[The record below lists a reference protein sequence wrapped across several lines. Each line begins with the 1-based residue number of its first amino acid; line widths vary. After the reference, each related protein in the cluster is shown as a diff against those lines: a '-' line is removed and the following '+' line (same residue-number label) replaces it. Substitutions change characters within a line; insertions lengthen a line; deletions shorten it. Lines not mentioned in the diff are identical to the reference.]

1 MADGGRTPVRRQAET
16 NYLDVHREKSLHR
29 LESFHAAARGPF
41 ELLQCKFGFQASS
54 VANQKENLGCWI
66 SNYQMRV
73 RSETP
78 GVTPDTNSYEYHSNN
93 GAITHTALM
102 RVHGKFFK
110 NYFSWCRFLR
120 VEPRAATHES
130 STTATSTT
138 TTATLETQLALFLL
152 LWGEAGNLRFMPEC
166 ICFLYHQM
174 AAKLAFLET
183 LPDVDDGFYLNEIV
197 RPIYHVIAT
206 MRSATA
212 ADDARRPLDHQDTT
226 NYDDVNE
233 FFWTAQCLKCS
244 ETNVAQLLGV
254 HDSKTFKEKRSVFNP
269 VLAFFRVW
277 YFLFVSFHGMVVI
290 TYVAYMAE
298 GDDDGGLGFFFRIFQ
313 DGQNQIRAHAFYTLL
328 ITIPGLLAM
337 KAVMQIWLFGVRLY
351 KDMWMAIGVFSRLLW
366 HTLFF
371 GLFITIHISP
381 DEQALFG
388 SLSSMLPGGGTAGS
402 FLSMGLVYLVT
413 YCIPVLTASMVRA
426 FFPNAIWGI
435 RMVNAL
441 DGTSRQYV
449 GRNTAQ
455 QWKHYSRY
463 SLSWYIIFCCKFLF
477 ALQFMIRPLM
487 APSVEIY
494 DISIDDG
501 GVFQSDHNI
510 MFIMAL
516 WAPVF
521 VVYMYDTQIW
531 FILYQSLVGLVM
543 GKRMNIGHYIGLAQL
558 KTGMARA
565 PKLFDDKVVSL
576 ETKRPNVDALAPD
589 PGDDPSEL
597 RHRDFVR
604 LRFAI
609 IWNQIVDNFR
619 LNDLLDDRETVIL
632 QYRILNKGEHIQEP
646 IFLLAGKLSKA
657 VEVAAKARS
666 HKWDNATLVKNV
678 ATADALEAMK
688 NGVELVRDIFYLL
701 LGEEEEKGALSILD
715 YIYSS
720 PDIVSLLN
728 LTYLPQLAGNMVEL
742 LAVILDMPED
752 ISAIDSLETVP
763 EELRME
769 LHVQVAQVVDRL
781 RSIAL
786 TLELMLNDDTVSRK
800 LHNCRFLQTTADLEF
815 QTQRLISLYKAD
827 VMAETGLIAVHPN
840 KEPAAQHPRFLG
852 EDFIS
857 SCTRLFFLLCLD
869 ASSSL
874 PRCEDAKRRMGFFLH
889 SLSMEMPRVASMEAM
904 PSFSVMT
911 PYYSETVL
919 FTLDELNNP
928 VHSNPLFAEL
938 EKKQKAK
945 GWAELTIMKYLIT
958 FHAEEW
964 SNFLERMGAA
974 SLEEVLEINSTEV
987 RLWASM
993 RGQTLARTVH
1003 GMMLYE
1009 DAIRLLRWLE
1019 VYSLHEMS
1027 IQEKLEEM
1035 NRISALKF
1043 SYITGCQIYSK
1054 QVASGDPRAADIDYL
1069 MKKFPSWRVSFVDT
1083 ITEKRGDE
1091 EFSRFDCVLV
1101 KAEDGEIVEVYR
1113 YELPG
1118 NPILGE
1124 GKPENQNV
1132 ALPFT
1137 RGEYLQTIDMN
1148 QEHYLE
1154 ECLKMPNFLATATS
1168 TGEEVTVIG
1177 MKEHVFTGRAS
1188 SLARFMTLQELVFV
1202 TLTQRVLA
1210 KPLRSRMHYGH
1221 PDVFEKS
1228 FVVTSGGVSKA
1239 SKGINLSEDV
1249 FSGYNVTLRGGLVSH
1264 IEFMQCG
1271 KGRDVTLSQINAFE
1285 AKLSNGCAESCLSRE
1300 GHRLTNSLDFPRL
1313 NSMFYGHFG
1322 FYICNAL
1329 TVFCV
1334 YVYAYCKLYVATHSE
1349 VEQAAV
1355 MKTGSLDSLASVMT
1369 TQYLLQFGML
1379 TTLPLFATLFVEF
1392 GFKQASLKVIELI
1405 STLGIVFYVFLT
1417 GTKAHFYD
1425 VALIR
1430 GGSKYRGT
1438 GRGFSITRDPMVNF
1452 FKEYGVSHFRKA
1464 VELVGVMILFG
1475 IYGSFD
1481 IGSDALEEYCA
1492 TADFDCNKTPDQ
1504 IPANI
1509 TSLAA
1514 FSNQSQ
1520 SYGIASFA
1528 VLFLG
1533 ACWLMAPFV
1542 FNTDGLVLQKS
1553 KVDIANW
1560 LSWMMRSCDKDNGN
1574 DEETDKDTNTASSR
1588 SKDGWED
1595 WWKSDV
1601 DLMLPLGPMG
1611 RLTYCIRE
1619 IRHPLTMYYVFMT
1632 EFELVWFALL
1642 FGAMGVTWV
1651 LLWFGNR
1658 VHHCMSKTR
1667 KLNSLT
1673 VQGIIYLLCVIG
1685 GILLVPLIFG
1695 SIGGWSVQKCFTFSI
1710 AMFLGFNAI
1719 VQYALAFNGVFR
1731 MEVAMWSPVM
1741 ALGFLMDMIVGMF
1754 LIIPLFLMS
1763 LLPFMRILQ
1772 TRAMYNGG
1780 FSRALSSGSEVAAS
1794 LCILLGLLGGFIHG
1808 FMTSFLY
1815 TLGYINSPEN
1825 RFMNRSFYHFVISR
1839 LPNNGREMI
1848 SYMEDSYLKVICAA
1862 VSVIAVLLSLLI
1874 GRVLGRRMNMTIGG
1888 SLMFISLGLNFV
1900 TSTSVL
1906 MVSFALAAMGSA
1918 MVAMNYLLYS
1928 FEICTKGWRGKS
1940 VTIFLMGSMLGW
1952 LVHSLL
1958 MANTN
1963 GTTIREGY
1971 DNDPI
1976 NMWRFQ
1982 PLIVQPALIVGF
1994 FVILWF
2000 VPESPVWLLAHKKE
2014 ELARVVLIRLRR
2026 RQNVNPELVLIQA
2039 EMAQKTRE
2047 NHLMFRLSIV
2057 FALQAVFG
2065 LIMSQTILIRRT
2077 LQVRADDSGAS
2088 NNYWQ
2093 VYFALCCATGFAFGS
2108 FLMDNVRRK
2117 TILKEFLPFVSLIA
2131 FTCGVIGAVSKAD
2144 GGFLQALLCLLY
2156 ISAGLSIMSVTWLSA
2171 LEMFPASRRPLYWT
2185 LSLCVYY
2192 AVQIIVYLLNP
2203 SFPVSCFTLSGSCAI
2218 LTLVLFAFCAS
2229 TKLGAIQTK
2238 AEKKYQ
2244 RSMGDA
2250 VFEEE
2255 ARVTDTDTFDVD
2267 DLHKQQTRI
2276 AQASAAMNRS
2286 GTVSNPAS
2294 SAVNV
2299 KFDHTGS
2306 NIRGVGFTG
2315 PPARSAASHA
2325 QTNATQF
2332 GFSGVNVDDPGDS
2345 VRLGPASRGDGDS
2358 FSFRRLESLEESNL
2372 AKTDLPYAQIMG
2384 LSRQESSLASSAEW
2398 SVAPPPASRGQLTSH
2413 LSSTFDFEAEFEAEH
2428 IEDLRQGQ
2436 ISYPRGQPRSVSFLQ
2451 SQQYPDADLHA
2462 ETQSRRL

>member
-1 MADGGRTPVRRQAET
+1 MAIGPDGRTPVRRQAES
-16 NYLDVHREKSLHR
+16 NYLDVNREMALHR
-29 LESFHAAARGPF
+29 LESFHAAAYGPF
-41 ELLQCKFGFQASS
+41 ELLQSKFGFQTSS
-54 VANQKENLGCWI
+54 VANQKENLGCWVT
-66 SNYQMRV
+66 NYQMRV
-73 RSETP
+73 R
-78 GVTPDTNSYEYHSNN
+78 YEAPEGATQSNEF
-93 GAITHTALM
+93 ITKTALS
-102 RVHGKFFK
+102 RVHTKFFK
-110 NYFSWCRFLR
+110 NYLMWCKYLR
-120 VEPRAATHES
+120 TPPRASNMEKEV
-130 STTATSTT
+130 TTSRM
-138 TTATLETQLALFLL
+138 EKELALFLL

-166 ICFLYHQM
+166 ICFLYHKM
-174 AAKLAFLET
+174 AQKLDILDT
-183 LPDVDDGFYLNEIV
+183 LPNVEEGFYLNEIV
-197 RPIYHVIAT
+197 RPVYYVIAK
-206 MRSATA
+206 MGSAKA
-212 ADDARRPLDHQDTT
+212 PKGKRPLDHKDTT

-233 FFWTAQCLKCS
+233 FFWTAKCLDCD
-244 ETNVAQLLGV
+244 EMDVARMLEV
-254 HDSKTFKEKRSVFNP
+254 HDPKTFKEKRSVFNP
-269 VLAFFRVW
+269 VLAFFRIW
-277 YFLFVSFHGMVVI
+277 YFLVVMFHIMIVI
-290 TYVAYMAE
+290 TYVSYMAE
-298 GDDDGGLGFFFRIFQ
+298 GDDDGGLGFFLRIFTSN
-313 DGQNQIRAHAFYTLL
+313 QNKIRAHAFYTIFL
-328 ITIPGLLAM
+328 TVTGLMAI
-337 KAVMQIWLFGVRLY
+337 KAVLQIWLYGSRLY
-351 KDMWMAIGVFSRLLW
+351 KDSWMALGVFCRLFW
-366 HTLFF
+366 HSFFF
-371 GLFITIHISP
+371 GLFMAVHFSP
-381 DEQALFG
+381 DASALLG
-388 SLSSMLPGGGTAGS
+388 SKSSFLPGGGTQGS
-402 FLSMGLVYLVT
+402 YLSMGLVYLVI
-413 YCIPVLTASMVRA
+413 YCIPVLIAAMCQA
-426 FFPNAIWGI
+426 FLPRLIRCIGI
-435 RMVNAL
+435 MNAL
-441 DGTSRQYV
+441 NGTGRQYV
-449 GRNTAQ
+449 GRYTSQ
-455 QWKHYSRY
+455 PWKNYSRY
-463 SLSWYIIFCCKFLF
+463 SMSWYMIFFGKFFF

-487 APSVEIY
+487 APSIDIY
-494 DISIDDG
+494 NISIDDN
-501 GVFQSDHNI
+501 GVFQSGRNI
-510 MFIMAL
+510 MFILAL

-531 FILYQSLVGLVM
+531 FILYQSIIGLIM
-543 GKRMNIGHYIGLAQL
+543 GKRMNIGHYVGLAQL
-558 KTGMARA
+558 KTGMAGA

-576 ETKRPNVDALAPD
+576 KTKQPPSDGMAPVPDSGDA
-589 PGDDPSEL
+589 GEL
-597 RHRDFVR
+597 HHRDVVR

-609 IWNQIVDNFR
+609 IWNQVVDNFR

-632 QYRILNKGEHIQEP
+632 QYRILNKGERIQEP

-657 VEVAAKARS
+657 VEVAAKSRS
-666 HKWDNATLVKNV
+666 NKWATTTLIKNI
-678 ATADALEAMK
+678 ATADALEGMQ
-688 NGVELVRDIFYLL
+688 NGLELSRGIFYLL
-701 LGEEEEKGALSILD
+701 LGGEEQKEVMSVLD

-720 PDIVSLLN
+720 PDIVNLLD
-728 LTYLPQLAGNMVEL
+728 LTYLPQLADNMVEL
-742 LAVILDMPED
+742 LAVILDMPEEV
-752 ISAIDSLETVP
+752 SAIDGVETAT

-769 LHVQVAQVVDRL
+769 LHVQVAQVVDRM
-781 RSIAL
+781 RSIVL

-800 LHNCRFLQTTADLEF
+800 LHQCRFLQTTADLEF
-815 QTQRLISLYKAD
+815 QTWQLIKLYRAD
-827 VMAETGLIAVHPN
+827 AAAETGLIAVHPG
-840 KEPAAQHPRFLG
+840 EGPATPPPRFSP
-852 EDFIS
+852 EDFVS
-857 SCTRLFFLLCLD
+857 SCTRLFFLLRLD
-869 ASSSL
+869 VANSL

-889 SLSMEMPRVASMEAM
+889 SLSMEMPRVVSMEAM

-945 GWAELTIMKYLIT
+945 GWTELTIMKYLIT

-974 SLEEVLEINSTEV
+974 SLEEALEINSTEV

-1019 VYSLHEMS
+1019 VYSLRDMS
-1027 IQEKLEEM
+1027 VQEKLDEM

-1054 QVASGDPRAADIDYL
+1054 QVANGDPRAADIDYL
-1069 MKKFPSWRVSFVDT
+1069 MKKFPSWRVSFVDS
-1083 ITEKRGDE
+1083 ITEKDGDKE
-1091 EFSRFDCVLV
+1091 INRFDCVLV
-1101 KAEDGEIVEVYR
+1101 KAEADEIVEVYR

-1322 FYICNAL
+1322 FYICNVL

-1349 VEQAAV
+1349 VALTAV
-1355 MKTGSLDSLASVMT
+1355 MTTGSLDSLASVMT
-1369 TQYLLQFGML
+1369 TQYVLQFGML

-1392 GFKQASLKVIELI
+1392 GFKQALLKVIELI

-1452 FKEYGVSHFRKA
+1452 FKEYAVSHFRKA
-1464 VELVGVMILFG
+1464 VELIGIMILFG
-1475 IYGSFD
+1475 IYGTFD
-1481 IGSDALEEYCA
+1481 IGSGALEDFCA
-1492 TADFDCNKTPDQ
+1492 TAEFDCEKDPDL

-1509 TSLAA
+1509 TSLAG
-1514 FSNQSQ
+1514 FSNHPQ

-1542 FNTDGLVLQKS
+1542 FNTDGLVFQKS

-1560 LSWMMRSCDKDNGN
+1560 FAWMMQSHQKEDANNQEADKQ
-1574 DEETDKDTNTASSR
+1574 TSSGP
-1588 SKDGWED
+1588 KDGWDD

-1601 DLMLPLGPMG
+1601 DLMLPLGGMG

-1619 IRHPLTMYYVFMT
+1619 LRHPLAMYYVFMT

-1642 FGAMGVTWV
+1642 FTAIGVTWV

-1658 VHHCMSKTR
+1658 VHHCVSKHR
-1667 KLNSLT
+1667 KLSSLT
-1673 VQGIIYLLCVIG
+1673 VQGIMYMVCVIG
-1685 GILLVPLIFG
+1685 GILLIPLIG
-1695 SIGGWSVQKCFTFSI
+1695 SVGGWSVQKCLTFSI
-1710 AMFLGFNAI
+1710 AMFLGFNSI
-1719 VQYALAFNGVFR
+1719 VQYALAFNGVFG

-1741 ALGFLMDMIVGMF
+1741 ALGFLMDMIVGLF
-1754 LIIPLFLMS
+1754 LVIPLFLLS
-1763 LLPFMRILQ
+1763 VLPFMRILQ

-1815 TLGYINSPEN
+1815 TLGYINDPN
-1825 RFMNRSFYHFVISR
+1825 DKFMNRSFYYFVTTELSNKGSGM
-1839 LPNNGREMI
+1839 L
-1848 SYMEDSYLKVICAA
+1848 SYMENGYLKIICAA
-1862 VSVIAVLLSLLI
+1862 VSIFAVLLSLLI
-1874 GRVLGRRMNMTIGG
+1874 GRVLGRRANMAIGG
-1888 SLMFISLGLNFV
+1888 SLMFISLGLNFIA
-1900 TSTSVL
+1900 SMSVII
-1906 MVSFALAAMGSA
+1906 VSCGLAAMGSS

-1928 FEICTKGWRGKS
+1928 FEICTKGWHGKS
-1940 VTIFLMGSMLGW
+1940 VTIFLMGSMIGW
-1952 LVHSLL
+1952 FVHSLL

-1963 GTTIREGY
+1963 ATSIAEDY
-1971 DNDPI
+1971 DNKPT

-1982 PLIVQPALIVGF
+1982 PLFVLPALIIGF
-1994 FVILWF
+1994 FGILRF
-2000 VPESPVWLLAHKKE
+2000 VPESPVWLLAHKHE
-2014 ELARVVLIRLRR
+2014 ELARAVLIRLRR
-2026 RQNVNPELVLIQA
+2026 RVNVNPEIVLIQA
-2039 EMAQKTRE
+2039 ELAQKTRA
-2047 NHLMFRLSIV
+2047 NHLKFRLSIV

-2065 LIMSQTILIRRT
+2065 LVMSQTILLRRT
-2077 LQVRADDSGAS
+2077 LKVTASNSGNA
-2088 NNYWQ
+2088 NNYWE
-2093 VYFALCCATGFAFGS
+2093 VYFALCCATGYAFGS
-2108 FLMDNVRRK
+2108 FLVDNVRRK
-2117 TILKEFLPFVSLIA
+2117 TILKEFLPFVSLMA
-2131 FTCGVIGAVSKAD
+2131 FTCGVVGAVSRAD
-2144 GGFLQALLCLLY
+2144 GGFVQALLCLLY
-2156 ISAGLSIMSVTWLSA
+2156 ISASLSLMSVTWLSA

-2192 AVQIIVYLLNP
+2192 AVQIIVYWLNP
-2203 SFPVSCFTLSGSCAI
+2203 GFSLSSFILSGCCAV
-2218 LTLVLFAFCAS
+2218 LTFVLFMFCAS

-2244 RSMGDA
+2244 RSMRESA
-2250 VFEEE
+2250 PEK
-2255 ARVTDTDTFDVD
+2255 ALVTDEDEFVVD
-2267 DLHKQQTRI
+2267 EMHKQQTRI
-2276 AQASAAMNRS
+2276 AQTSAAMNRS
-2286 GTVSNPAS
+2286 AGMASTNPAS

-2299 KFDHTGS
+2299 KFGPSGVS
-2306 NIRGVGFTG
+2306 NRNFG
-2315 PPARSAASHA
+2315 PPPNSAAS
-2325 QTNATQF
+2325 NAMANAMQF
-2332 GFSGVNVDDPGDS
+2332 GFSGINIAQSGDS
-2345 VRLGPASRGDGDS
+2345 ARPGPTSRSDKDN
-2358 FSFRRLESLEESNL
+2358 FSFRRLGSLEELSPAGGGL
-2372 AKTDLPYAQIMG
+2372 QYG
-2384 LSRQESSLASSAEW
+2384 LSTGLSGVESSKASSAEW
-2398 SVAPPPASRGQLTSH
+2398 QVAEPVARPGQLTSH

-2428 IEDLRQGQ
+2428 LEDLRQGQ
-2436 ISYPRGQPRSVSFLQ
+2436 ISYPRNQPRSISFLQ

-2462 ETQSRRL
+2462 ETQSVRL